1 MKPPY
6 LTDVANRYAR
16 HTGPYPVEALTVVA
30 CRCHIQIGGP
40 RWEQMATRQLR
51 RAIAAMNQ
59 GVGA

>member
-1 MKPPY
+1 MKPY

-16 HTGPYPVEALTVVA
+16 HHSGPYPVEALTVVA

-51 RAIAAMNQ
+51 RAIAARNQ
-59 GVGA
+59 EVA

>member
-1 MKPPY
+1 MKPY

-30 CRCHIQIGGP
+30 CRCHIQIDGP

-51 RAIAAMNQ
+51 RAINEMAQ

>member
-1 MKPPY
+1 MKSPY

-30 CRCHIQIGGP
+30 CRCHIKIGGP

-51 RAIAAMNQ
+51 RAIAARNQ
-59 GVGA
+59 EVA

>member
-30 CRCHIQIGGP
+30 CRCHIQIDGP

-51 RAIAAMNQ
+51 RAIAARNQ
-59 GVGA
+59 EVA